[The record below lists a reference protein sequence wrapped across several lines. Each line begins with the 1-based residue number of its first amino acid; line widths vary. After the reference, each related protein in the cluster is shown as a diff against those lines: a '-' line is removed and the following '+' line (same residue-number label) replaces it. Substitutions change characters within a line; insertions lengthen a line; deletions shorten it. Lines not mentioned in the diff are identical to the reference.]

1 MKAIILAAGMG
12 TRLGSLVPK
21 PLTELADGTMIFD
34 YQVGQLERVVGLDS
48 IAVVVGYKKELLME
62 KRPEL
67 IYIYNEAY
75 ATTNTSK
82 SLLRAITKFDDDV
95 LWLNGDV
102 YFDPAV
108 LDKLVE
114 AGCSAALVDRSK
126 CGDEQVK
133 YDTYEDGTI
142 RNLSKSVAEPLG
154 EAVGINVIARDDRLF
169 LAEELAAVGDH
180 DYFEKA
186 LENLT
191 LAKKVCLKPVYLDG
205 LFCKEIDFQEDLEV
219 VQAYISQRGTDDQRT
234 GCLP

>member
-1 MKAIILAAGMG
+1 MKAVILAAGMG

-34 YQVGQLERVVGLDS
+34 YQVEQLERVLGPDS

-67 IYIYNEAY
+67 LYVYNAAY
-75 ATTNTSK
+75 ATTNTAK
-82 SLLRAITKFDDDV
+82 SLVRAVTKFDDDV

-108 LDKLVE
+108 LDKLIE

-126 CGDEQVK
+126 CGDEEVK
-133 YDTYEDGTI
+133 YDTDGEGFV

-154 EAVGINVIARDDRLF
+154 EAVGINVISRDDRPL
-169 LAEELAAVGDH
+169 LAEELADVGAH

-186 LENLT
+186 VENLT
-191 LAKKVCLKPVYLDG
+191 LAGKIRLKPVFLDG
-205 LFCKEIDFQEDLEV
+205 LFCKEIDFQEDLEA
-219 VQAYISQRGTDDQRT
+219 VQAYIAKSNS
-234 GCLP
+234 